1 MIKLKKFKSKVNTII
16 ILYKLINNRN
26 KMGFNSLTEFFSFY
40 IIINPLFNMF
50 FCSWFSKINNEKSIS
65 KFIAKKLI
73 SKGIGFGALRHISPE
88 NRFKFNKIVI
98 CSNTKYIKKT
108 PTEYKKL
115 LEDLFTRGYTKLPI
129 KISEDQ
135 VLKAQN
141 YFGDCKFFNSQVF
154 AQSDNKEIK
163 EDWRE
168 IRISSSNIRNFCFKQ
183 IDTIK
188 FLQQNKIVDFEYL
201 KKISDYYCG
210 FNTSLYD
217 LNTFGT
223 IIGEKKS
230 YVMREHRDFDDF
242 KSLTIF
248 IAWTKTSSDDGATL
262 FMPYSHNSSKS
273 NNKMI
278 HLSAKAGEIFAFD
291 SFGLHAGNINV
302 KKPRLTS
309 WIKYGNP
316 INLATIQNGTRTIDI
331 FNKVISK

>member
-1 MIKLKKFKSKVNTII
+1 M
-16 ILYKLINNRN
+16 
-26 KMGFNSLTEFFSFY
+26 
-40 IIINPLFNMF
+40 
-50 FCSWFSKINNEKSIS
+50 
-65 KFIAKKLI
+65 I

-88 NRFKFNKIVI
+88 NRSKFSKFVI
-98 CSNTKYIKKT
+98 CSNNQYIKIS
-108 PTEYKKL
+108 PLECREI
-115 LEDLFTRGYTKLPI
+115 LEDLFTIGYAKLPI
-129 KISEDQ
+129 KISEEQ

-141 YFGDCKFFNSQVF
+141 YFDNCKFFNSQVF
-154 AQSDNKEIK
+154 AQSDNKEIR

-168 IRISSSNIRNFCFKQ
+168 IKISSSNIRNFCFKQ
-183 IDTIK
+183 IDNIK
-188 FLQQNKIVDFEYL
+188 FLQLNKIVDFAYL

-230 YVMREHRDFDDF
+230 YVMRTHRDFDDF

-273 NNKMI
+273 KNKMI
-278 HLSAKAGEIFAFD
+278 PLCAKEGEIFAFD
-291 SFGLHAGNINV
+291 SFGLHAGNISV

-316 INLATIQNGTRTIDI
+316 INLATIQNGTSTIDS
-331 FNKVISK
+331 FNTKIS